1 MRGYW
6 YQGEALAAVSPTG
19 ALLIQ
24 TQDDIS
30 EFYRALAMGVSFD
43 QILELIRRS
52 WNTVA
57 MPEFCLVVHQGDEVR
72 VAIRG
77 KIPVRYAGEEICPVH
92 HLDLWKESRHP
103 IGEFRLGVHAGT
115 GYPFRSGVVR
125 AQGIDIDFT
134 LRPSP
139 RTGDDCLAST
149 LDHEAIGD
157 LYREMDAQSLQEVAS
172 QRPHVALPE
181 PPLSVRSV
189 ASAQTSRMHKI
200 HGGQVLAARCLLGHP
215 NSPTSVSCRIC
226 GANVGEATQWIDPPV
241 LGYLLTNTGA
251 KIGIERDVVIGRDP
265 ARKDGQCPKL
275 LKVPS
280 PNKQVSR
287 THAAVIVAGWTL
299 RVIDLESGNGTYL
312 LRQGAE
318 PLRISTTTATR
329 LFDGDVLDLGDG
341 VRIEVMEQ

>member
-19 ALLIQ
+19 ALFIR

-30 EFYRALAMGVSFD
+30 EFYRALAAGVSFD
-43 QILELIRRS
+43 QILDLIQRS
-52 WNTVA
+52 WNATV
-57 MPEFCLVVHQGDEVR
+57 MPDFCLVVHEGDEVR

-77 KIPVRYAGEEICPVH
+77 GIPVRYADEEISPSY
-92 HLDLWKESRHP
+92 HLDLWEESRSP
-103 IGEFRLGVHAGT
+103 MGKFRLGVCTGT
-115 GYPFRSGVVR
+115 GYPIGSGVVR

-139 RTGDDCLAST
+139 HAGDDHLAST
-149 LDHEAIGD
+149 LDPEAVGD
-157 LYREMDAQSLQEVAS
+157 LYRELGEESPEEFSS
-172 QRPHVALPE
+172 QLPHVALTE
-181 PPLSVRSV
+181 PPLSVRSMTP
-189 ASAQTSRMHKI
+189 AEPSQMRKA
-200 HGGQVLAARCLLGHP
+200 HGGQVLAALCLLGHP
-215 NSPTSVSCRIC
+215 NSPTLVSCRIC

-241 LGYLLTNTGA
+241 LGYLVTNTGA
-251 KIGIERDVVIGRDP
+251 KVGVERDVVIGRDP

-287 THAAVIVAGWTL
+287 THAAVIVAGWAL
-299 RVIDLESGNGTYL
+299 RVIDLESGNGTYV

-329 LFDGDVLDLGDG
+329 LRDGDVLDLGDG
-341 VRIEVMEQ
+341 VRIEVVEQ